1 MDHPRQVVRVSVL
14 VSRAAEAGRQRRQID
29 LTALNCCMVKG
40 YVVEIDLLKKNKKM
54 KIEKNVKRNGG
65 NRTRVKTLLLN
76 Y

>member
-29 LTALNCCMVKG
+29 LTALNCCMV
-40 YVVEIDLLKKNKKM
+40 VEIDLLKKNKKM